1 MTHMTNPPIIDVYVR
16 ARAMYS
22 SAYVDNY
29 KPRHVRHI
37 WRISAILRFRWWFVK
52 VSSGNVMAFAIECG
66 PTGPRARYGAV
77 QGDLR
82 KLYDLMVGAGGVSK

>member
-1 MTHMTNPPIIDVYVR
+1 MTHMTQHPIIDVYVR
-16 ARAMYS
+16 ARARYS

-29 KPRHVRHI
+29 RVRHVRHF
-37 WRISAILRFRWWFVK
+37 WQISAILRFSWCVVK
-52 VSSGNVMAFAIECG
+52 VSGGGVMAFAIGCG

-82 KLYDLMVGAGGVSK
+82 KLYDLMVGAGGISR